1 MDRAGAPAWL
11 FRFAATF
18 LLLWAACWAAPRLFA
33 NLPQF
38 PPTTTDQMQ
47 VDVFD
52 RYFRLPAQGVV
63 LVGSS
68 LSYRLKEQY
77 FEHGDVRNAAINGGS
92 PLTGMAIIAAAPSAR
107 PRVIA
112 VETNVLDRTID
123 KDLLEQFKNA
133 KRPEDTLRPLR
144 SLAAYY
150 QGAKDDAITYG
161 KARIRAIVARPP
173 APDLAPG
180 RVAEASGEWNE
191 PTRREAMARG
201 AAALGSLVENL
212 QAEGVA
218 IFFYEVPYPSQ
229 LDHSLYA
236 TMAREAL
243 AKVVSPDDKRRLMLE
258 YPAEELRWNADGI
271 HLDDRSAVIF
281 AAALDDA
288 IHKKLTG
295 QHSAGAP

>member
-1 MDRAGAPAWL
+1 MDRAGVAGWL

-18 LLLWAACWAAPRLFA
+18 LLLWACCWAAPRLFA

-52 RYFRLPAQGVV
+52 RYFRLPAQDVV

-77 FEHGDVRNAAINGGS
+77 FEHGDLRNAAINGGS
-92 PLTGMAIIAAAPSAR
+92 PLTGMAIIAAAPSPR
-107 PRVIA
+107 PRAIA
-112 VETNVLDRTID
+112 VETNVLDRSID
-123 KDLLEQFKNA
+123 NDLLERFKNA

-150 QGAKDDAITYG
+150 QGAKDDAITYS
-161 KARIRAIVARPP
+161 KARIKAIVARPP
-173 APDLAPG
+173 APDDARQ
-180 RVAEASGEWNE
+180 RVAEALGEWNE

-201 AAALGSLVENL
+201 AAALKSLVEKL
-212 QAEGVA
+212 EAEGVA
-218 IFFYEVPYPSQ
+218 IFFYEIPYPSQ
-229 LDHSLYA
+229 LDRTVYV

-243 AKVVSPDDKRRLMLE
+243 ARVISPDDKRRLVLE
-258 YPAEELRWNADGI
+258 YPAEELRSNADGI
-271 HLDDRSAVIF
+271 HLDDRSAVVF

-288 IHKKLTG
+288 IHKRLTG
-295 QHSAGAP
+295 HQRAGGP

>member
-1 MDRAGAPAWL
+1 MARAGVADWL
-11 FRFAATF
+11 FKFAATF
-18 LLLWAACWAAPRLFA
+18 LLLWACCWAAPRLFA

-107 PRVIA
+107 PRAIA
-112 VETNVLDRTID
+112 VETNVLDRSID
-123 KDLLEQFKNA
+123 NDLFERFKNA

-144 SLAAYY
+144 SVAAYY
-150 QGAKDDAITYG
+150 QGAEDDAITYS
-161 KARIRAIVARPP
+161 KARIKAIVARPP
-173 APDLAPG
+173 ALDDARQ
-180 RVAEASGEWNE
+180 RVADALGEWNE
-191 PTRREAMARG
+191 PARREAMTQG
-201 AAALGSLVENL
+201 AAALKSLVEKL
-212 QAEGVA
+212 EAEGVA

-229 LDHSLYA
+229 LDQSVYA
-236 TMAREAL
+236 TMAREVL
-243 AKVVSPDDKRRLMLE
+243 AGVINPDDKRRLVLE
-258 YPAEELRWNADGI
+258 YPAEELRSNADGI
-271 HLDDRSAVIF
+271 HLDDRSALIF

-288 IHKKLTG
+288 IHKKLAG
-295 QHSAGAP
+295 HQRAGAP